1 LTELWQA
8 TATLPRDTADSLAA
22 LLEGVALAVSLFEA
36 DAKGLS
42 WRIEAI
48 FDARPDS
55 RALSELPGGE
65 RLSLAPVPARDWV
78 TESQRALPPI
88 RAGRFHLHG
97 SHDPRH
103 PLPNVIDLLV
113 EAGQAF
119 GTCRH
124 ETTKACLLMLDRE
137 LKRQPWPRRVLDLG
151 CGSGVLALAF
161 AAATRRAALGSDIDP
176 VAVRVTHENARV
188 NRQHHRVRAVV
199 AAGFRHRTIGRG
211 QPYDLIFANILAR
224 PLVLLA
230 PAMGRHLAPGG
241 RVLLSGLLRRQE
253 AMVANA
259 MRRAGLRLERRMALG
274 EWSALLMRRG

>member
-1 LTELWQA
+1 MTELWQA

-36 DAKGLS
+36 DRNGTT
-42 WRIEAI
+42 WRVEAI
-48 FDARPDS
+48 FEAKPDP
-55 RALSELPGGE
+55 RALSELPGGD
-65 RLSLAPVPARDWV
+65 RLEFAAVPARDWV

-119 GTCRH
+119 GTGRH

-176 VAVRVTHENARV
+176 VAVRVTRENARV
-188 NRQHHRVRAVV
+188 NRQHHRVRAVA